1 MGPLPGLTTTILFPV
16 RMNFTPSIVL
26 APYGEHWKAMR
37 RITQQSLNRTS
48 SLAFLP
54 SQLTDAR
61 LLLQELLVNPDNYIG
76 AIR

>member
-1 MGPLPGLTTTILFPV
+1 
-16 RMNFTPSIVL
+16 MNFTPSIVL

-48 SLAFLP
+48 SQALLP
-54 SQLTDAR
+54 GQLVDPR
-61 LLLQELLVNPDNYIG
+61 LLLQELLVRPDNYIG